1 MTTHRLTRRALNA
14 GLATSLLLGST
25 AWRGANA
32 AASSTPSPASRRV
45 AALADAYY
53 EEGLALFPMAATEN
67 VGDARYEG
75 AFEIEIAP
83 AHMARQKRFFE
94 RTLAQLRAIDRAT
107 LDADAGLTYDLLTYE
122 CEDRLATL
130 VVPWHLTPVGHV
142 DSMPVKLSQWAS
154 GEAAQPMKTAANYDH
169 FLARLKKLPAWIAQA
184 IVNMRLGIAQ
194 GVTLPRPLV
203 ERTMPQFDALL
214 PADPLQSPYLA
225 ATRNFPDG
233 VSQADRKRIVAAY
246 RAVVANAVTPSVRKL
261 RAFMAD
267 TYLPAA
273 RTTAGLGDVPGGAE
287 WYRLLVRSSTTTSMT
302 PAEIHELGL
311 KEVARIRAE
320 MEEVKAKFGFEGSL
334 DAFFKS
340 LDNRPELTPFKTE
353 EEVIA
358 AYRAI
363 NDRVKVGL
371 PKLFERAPK
380 AALEIKAIEPI
391 RRATASDNYVPPAS
405 DGSRPGVFYAVVND
419 PKEYSKT
426 NMTALF
432 LHEGQPG
439 HHYQIGM
446 QRELGGPKY
455 RQTTWYDAYG
465 EGWGLYAESLGYDLG
480 VYDDPV
486 AQLGRLFMELH
497 RALRLVVDTG
507 LHSKGWSREQTIAYL
522 REKEGST
529 EDSARRATE
538 RYMAWPGQALA
549 YKVGEL
555 KILQLR
561 ERARQ
566 AMGAKFDIRAFH
578 TQVLGEGCMPLS
590 MLEAK
595 IDRWIAAG
603 R

>member
-1 MTTHRLTRRALNA
+1 MNNIRFNRRAVNA

-25 AWRGANA
+25 AWRGAL
-32 AASSTPSPASRRV
+32 AASPANASQRV
-45 AALADAYY
+45 LALADTYY
-53 EEGLALFPMAATEN
+53 EEGLALFPVGTTEN

-83 AHMARQKRFFE
+83 AHQARQKRLYE
-94 RTLAQLRAIDRAT
+94 RTLARLRAIDRSQ
-107 LDADAGLTYDLLTYE
+107 LDADAGLTYDLLKYE
-122 CEDRLATL
+122 CEDRLSTL
-130 VVPWHLTPVGHV
+130 AVPWHLMPVGHV
-142 DSMPVKLSQWAS
+142 DAMPMKLSQWAS
-154 GEAAQPMKTAANYDH
+154 GDAAQPMTTVANYDH
-169 FLARLKKLPAWIAQA
+169 FLARLKKLPAWIDQA
-184 IVNMRLGIAQ
+184 IVNMRDGIAR
-194 GVTLPRPLV
+194 GITLPRELV
-203 ERTMPQFDALL
+203 ERTLPQFDVLL

-225 ATRNFPDG
+225 ATRSFPAEIPPA
-233 VSQADRKRIVAAY
+233 QQRRIAAAY
-246 RAVVANAVTPSVRKL
+246 RAVVSGSVTPAVRKL

-273 RTTAGLGDVPGGAE
+273 RTTAGMGDMPGGAD
-287 WYRLLVRSSTTTSMT
+287 WYRLQVRSFTTTSMT
-302 PAEIHELGL
+302 PQEIHELGL

-320 MEEVKAKFGFEGSL
+320 MEQVKAKFGFEGPLDEFFRSL
-334 DAFFKS
+334 DG
-340 LDNRPELTPFKTE
+340 RPELQPFRSE
-353 EEVIA
+353 EEVLA

-363 NDRVKVGL
+363 NERVKPGL
-371 PKLFERAPK
+371 AKLFERAPK

-419 PKEYSKT
+419 PKEYRKT
-426 NMTALF
+426 TMTALF

-446 QRELGGPKY
+446 QREQGGSRY

-465 EGWGLYAESLGYDLG
+465 EGWALYAESLGYELG

-507 LHSKGWSREQTIAYL
+507 LHSKGWSREYTIAYL

-566 AMGAKFDIRAFH
+566 ALGPKFDIRRFH
-578 TQVLGEGCMPLS
+578 SQVLGDGCMPLS
-590 MLEAK
+590 MLEAR
-595 IDRWIAAG
+595 IDRWIAAT